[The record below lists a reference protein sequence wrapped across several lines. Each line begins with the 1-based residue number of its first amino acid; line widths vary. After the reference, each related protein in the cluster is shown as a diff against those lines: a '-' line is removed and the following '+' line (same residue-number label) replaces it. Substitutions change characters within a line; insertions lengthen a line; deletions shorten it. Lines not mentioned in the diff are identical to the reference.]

1 VAARPV
7 TSRAPAMSS
16 LLKDVGA
23 VAGLASFVGLALLAL
38 LYFAQARD
46 IRRLRESASF
56 LVEGGNEDGES
67 VTPAER
73 TATAVAAKEPEKAA
87 AAAAATAPSE
97 AEAFRRAEL
106 ARQAAERRRRFEQRR
121 RGPENGGRERPAWL
135 SDWRSLTAII
145 VGAIVLLAAAAF
157 GVTRIVGDGSESAT
171 PTAQGNKGPC
181 PPGQTRVA
189 VLNGTPTPG
198 LAATFAAPLK
208 QRGYKTTPVGN
219 TDSPFTTS
227 VVMFDPST
235 GRDCAGVISDIVD
248 IRKQQPMDNEVRI
261 ASEGDPVAVVL
272 GDDKAGGSSAGGAS
286 DTTGSGI

>member
-1 VAARPV
+1 
-7 TSRAPAMSS
+7 MSS
-16 LLKDVGA
+16 LIKDVGA
-23 VAGLASFVGLALLAL
+23 IAGLASFLGLALLVL

-46 IRRLRESASF
+46 IRRLRENASL
-56 LVEGGNEDGES
+56 LVEGGSEDGET

-87 AAAAATAPSE
+87 AAAAATAPNE
-97 AEAFRRAEL
+97 AEAYRRAEL
-106 ARQAAERRRRFEQRR
+106 ARQAAERRQRFEQRR
-121 RGPENGGRERPAWL
+121 KRPANGRERPEWL
-135 SDWRSLTAII
+135 SDWRSVAAIG
-145 VGAIVLLAAAAF
+145 VAAVVLLAGAAY
-157 GVTRIVGDGSESAT
+157 GVTRIVGGGSESGT
-171 PTAQGNKGPC
+171 PAAQSNKGPC

-227 VVMFDPST
+227 VVMYDPQM
-235 GRDCAGVISDIVD
+235 GRECAGVISGIVD
-248 IRKQQPMDNEVRI
+248 IPKQQPMDNEVRV

-272 GDDKAGGSSAGGAS
+272 GDDKAGQSSASGAG
-286 DTTGSGI
+286 DTTGAGI